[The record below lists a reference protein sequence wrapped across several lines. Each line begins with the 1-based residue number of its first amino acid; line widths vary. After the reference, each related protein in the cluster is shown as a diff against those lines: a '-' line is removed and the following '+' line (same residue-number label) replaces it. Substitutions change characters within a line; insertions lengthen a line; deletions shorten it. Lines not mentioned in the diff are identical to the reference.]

1 VTPERWQVVKATLHE
16 ALARPTGFIR
26 EAYLRNL
33 GTQDP
38 ALRAELD
45 SLLAAERIGRERFAT
60 PAPAL
65 LADAVPEPT
74 LDQLPDGASHTGSTA
89 GERVGPY
96 ELLRPLGT
104 GGMGEVWVARRAD
117 AAFKREV
124 ALKLPLQSLR
134 HDFLVRR
141 FERERDI
148 LAVLEHPNIARLYDA
163 GVDEKGLPYLAMEL
177 VDGVPINRYCEL
189 HDLSVEARLRLLIE
203 VCSAVHYAHQRLVIH
218 RDIKPGNILVTAA
231 GTPKLLDFG
240 IAKLLESTAAPSGTV
255 QTAAVVRLFTRVYAS
270 PEQVNGGQITTA
282 SDVYSLG
289 ILLFEL
295 LHGHAPSQ
303 SASGAVITAAIR
315 RPVGAGAGEARGA
328 GALPSLTRRQR
339 KDLDNI
345 VRMATQPDPAR
356 RYLSVEQMA
365 ADLQRHMD
373 MLPIVARKD
382 TLAYRVSTFIARH
395 SVAVALTS
403 VAMVAI
409 VLAMASTLYEARI
422 ARLERARSERRF
434 NDARQLANALMSEIY
449 GAVRDLPGATPARRL
464 LVTDALQYLDG
475 LSRDASGDAAL
486 ERELARAYSMV
497 GDVQGN
503 PYYANL
509 GDPRSALQSYRK
521 ALLIRSRLSAA
532 APQDRELIR
541 QLSGS
546 YNGIGAALGALGDF
560 TGSLQS
566 FQKSL
571 QLLAPA
577 AAHSSDPATL
587 DQFAGAYFYV
597 AGAAQRAGDLKL
609 SADSIRQA
617 ARIRDSIVVAD
628 PRLARDIDT
637 HRAGDHERAAV
648 ILEEEQLFPE
658 ALQESERAVAI
669 LLTLADREPNNAT
682 IRSFLAESYF
692 ESGSLQQQMGNLAD
706 AEQAFLRAEQVNEAI
721 LGADPKDALA
731 RLNLASDYRYVG
743 TLQVRRGRLAAG
755 LKSLKLALAVTEPLA
770 SVDRSN
776 ASARTSLAATYF
788 GLGSALEAQATLEHA
803 QQRQR
808 GELRSACQ
816 WLRRSA
822 ELWSSVGNEHL
833 LDASE
838 REEPEKANR
847 ALSACETQLAREGG

>member
-1 VTPERWQVVKATLHE
+1 VTPERWQVVKAALHE
-16 ALARPTGFIR
+16 ALARPTGFVR
-26 EAYLRNL
+26 EDYLRGL

-65 LADAVPEPT
+65 LAGSLPEST
-74 LDQLPDGASHTGSTA
+74 LDQLPDGASPTSTA
-89 GERVGPY
+89 GARVGPY

-124 ALKLPLQSLR
+124 ALKLPLQSFR

-189 HDLSVEARLRLLIE
+189 HKLSVEARLRLLIE

-218 RDIKPGNILVTAA
+218 RDIKPGNILVTATGA
-231 GTPKLLDFG
+231 TKLLDFG
-240 IAKLLESTAAPSGTV
+240 IAKLLESTAAPSGAV
-255 QTAAVVRLFTRVYAS
+255 ETAAVVRLFTRAYAS
-270 PEQVNGGQITTA
+270 PEQVDGGQITTA

-303 SASGAVITAAIR
+303 C
-315 RPVGAGAGEARGA
+315 AGAGEGSGD

-365 ADLQRHMD
+365 ADVQRHVD

-382 TLAYRVSTFIARH
+382 TLAYRASTFIARH

-475 LSRDASGDAAL
+475 LSRDADGDPTL
-486 ERELARAYSMV
+486 ERELAQAYSMV

-521 ALLIRSRLSAA
+521 ALLIRSRLAAA

-597 AGAAQRAGDLKL
+597 AGAAQRAGDLEL
-609 SADSIRQA
+609 SADSIRRA
-617 ARIRDSIVVAD
+617 AGIRDRIVGAD

-637 HRAGDHERAAV
+637 HRAGDHARAAA

-658 ALQESERAVAI
+658 ALEESQRATTILVA
-669 LLTLADREPNNAT
+669 LADREPNNVT
-682 IRSFLAESYF
+682 IRSFLAESYE
-692 ESGSLQQQMGNLAD
+692 ESGRLLQKIGHLGE
-706 AEQAFLRAEQVNEAI
+706 AEQAFLYAKQVNEAV
-721 LGADPKDALA
+721 LDADPRNAFA

-743 TLQVRRGRLAAG
+743 TLQVRRGRLTAG
-755 LKSLKLALAVTEPLA
+755 LQSLKLALAVTAPLA
-770 SVDRSN
+770 SVERSN
-776 ASARTSLAATYF
+776 TRIRTSLAATYF

-816 WLRRSA
+816 WLGRSA
-822 ELWSSVGNEHL
+822 ELWGSVGSEHL
-833 LDASE
+833 LDASQ
-838 REEPEKANR
+838 RDEPEKANR
-847 ALSACETQLAREGG
+847 ALSGCETQLAREGG